1 MCVAAQGDVAEA
13 IDESLEVPIGNEVV
27 IEEQDDD
34 GAIIDDNGHDDDL
47 QDQNDIGDDE
57 PQDQGDFDE
66 HMLYFN
72 KIMVLLNFVSIC
84 R

>member
-13 IDESLEVPIGNEVV
+13 IDESLEVPIGNEV

-47 QDQNDIGDDE
+47 QDQGDDE